1 MLDLLKETEKLV
13 CKPANTLTE
22 LNHKLGDNNCDA
34 IVDRGNYQR
43 LMGWLIHLSHTRL
56 DIAYVVSV
64 VSQFMHNPKEAHLQA
79 VHRILHYLKGTPR
92 KRILFKKETSLM
104 LKAYT
109 NADYAGFVVW

>member
-43 LMGWLIHLSHTRL
+43 LMG
-56 DIAYVVSV
+56 
-64 VSQFMHNPKEAHLQA
+64 
-79 VHRILHYLKGTPR
+79 
-92 KRILFKKETSLM
+92 
-104 LKAYT
+104 
-109 NADYAGFVVW
+109 